1 MSEQAYEAVIT
12 AECDEPLEYV
22 FRNAPKQVHITKV
35 SSVDGRLLPGA
46 ALEVTNAAGEIVAA
60 GETDDKGELTF
71 PLPQPGVYTV
81 REKKA
86 PAGFVLTDEA
96 VTFTVSA
103 EGEITGTTQIV
114 NTPTR
119 VVITKVDKW

>member
-1 MSEQAYEAVIT
+1 M
-12 AECDEPLEYV
+12 
-22 FRNAPKQVHITKV
+22 
-35 SSVDGRLLPGA
+35 
-46 ALEVTNAAGEIVAA
+46 TNAAGEIVAA

-119 VVITKVDKW
+119 VVITKVDKASALSCQVRRSPYWTAREKRSIPASPMKTANWP